1 MNWHDFPY
9 YNQQQ
14 AEALWR
20 RVYDKKLSLEENVWN
35 YTKVLNKKLRK
46 SYEKKQSTRNI
57 SLHANDVHAPD
68 VASFTDTRHEGVAWP
83 VDVTQPARIAD
94 LKRALIT
101 KCKSIMTRKQHEKLS
116 RSKVHGSH
124 GRRTKV

>member
-1 MNWHDFPY
+1 MNWYDFPY

-20 RVYDKKLSLEENVWN
+20 RVYDKKLSMEENVWN
-35 YTKVLNKKLRK
+35 YTKELNKKLRK
-46 SYEKKQSTRNI
+46 SYEKKQSTRNTG
-57 SLHANDVHAPD
+57 LHADDVNAAN
-68 VASFTDTRHEGVAWP
+68 VASFSDSSQQNTNWP
-83 VDVTQPARIAD
+83 VAITPPARIAD

-101 KCKSIMTRKQHEKLS
+101 KCKSIMIRKQHEKLS
-116 RSKVHGSH
+116 RSKIHGSH